1 MFSNKLRKMK
11 ITIILF
17 SPSGSSKVV
26 TQGII
31 ALLES
36 KHHDVNLLDI
46 TGDDAFF
53 NRINLQEYLAQRVT
67 PHDVLLVGG
76 PVYAH
81 HMQYHVLDLIK
92 SLPKPNDTWGKLAIP
107 YVTYGG
113 ISSGVALKESRKFL
127 RETGRIVPLAMKI
140 VAPHRMTRAFM
151 SEEFNNDK
159 LKGEQLGDI
168 EELVYRIGL
177 LNPEGKVKDAGR
189 SLHYNGIVTTLL
201 AKTVFIEKT
210 WHEKRYPRVVI
221 DQDACTGCGK
231 CTKGCPV
238 NHLRMEG
245 KTIML
250 NAQSDCIHCLNCV
263 LNCPSKAVS
272 LQGDL
277 EKGRAFMSNMIAKKG
292 NRETPGSAVY
302 PLSKKTPVQTI
313 CPIL

>member
-1 MFSNKLRKMK
+1 MK
-11 ITIILF
+11 ITIIQF
-17 SPSGSSKVV
+17 SPSGNSKVV
-26 TQGII
+26 TQDII
-31 ALLES
+31 AMLES
-36 KHHDVNLLDI
+36 KHHEVNLLDI
-46 TGDDAFF
+46 TGDAAFF
-53 NRINLQEYLAQRVT
+53 NRNNLQEYLAQRVT

-92 SLPKPNDTWGKLAIP
+92 SLPKPNDAWGKLAIP

-151 SEEFNNDK
+151 PEEFNSDK
-159 LKGEQLGDI
+159 LKGEQLKDI
-168 EELVYRIGL
+168 EELVNRIGL
-177 LNPEGKVKDAGR
+177 LNPEGKVNDAGR

-210 WHEKRYPRVVI
+210 WHEKRYPRVVVNPAI
-221 DQDACTGCGK
+221 CTGCGK
-231 CTKGCPV
+231 CVRLCPV
-238 NHLRMEG
+238 AHLKKEG
-245 KTIML
+245 ESVVTS
-250 NAQSDCIHCLNCV
+250 ASSGCIHCLNCV
-263 LNCPSKAVS
+263 VNCPSKAVS

-292 NRETPGSAVY
+292 NKETPGSAVY
-302 PLSKKTPVQTI
+302 PILKSKI
-313 CPIL
+313 SCC